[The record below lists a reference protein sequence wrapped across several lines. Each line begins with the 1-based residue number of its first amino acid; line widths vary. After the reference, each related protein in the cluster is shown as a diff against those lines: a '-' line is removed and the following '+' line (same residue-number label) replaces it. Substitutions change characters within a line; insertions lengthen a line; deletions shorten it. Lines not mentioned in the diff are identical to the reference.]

1 MGMEIGLNYL
11 SEMCLLT
18 PPWSIAKSKDL
29 RHLQNSNPVIRCQ
42 ISPGLAQPVNLAA
55 STTEE
60 DAKSFHE
67 SSQKLVDLF
76 SFRRPNLKKYILNF
90 MGVKF
95 FYYGL
100 QVFH

>member
-1 MGMEIGLNYL
+1 
-11 SEMCLLT
+11 MCLLI
-18 PPWSIAKSKDL
+18 PPWSIEKCKDL
-29 RHLQNSNPVIRCQ
+29 RHLRNPSPVIRCQ
-42 ISPGLAQPVNLAA
+42 ISPGLAQPVNVAA
-55 STTEE
+55 STTKK

-100 QVFH
+100 QIFH

>member
-1 MGMEIGLNYL
+1 MEIGLNYL

-18 PPWSIAKSKDL
+18 PPWSIAKFKDL

-60 DAKSFHE
+60 DTKSFHE